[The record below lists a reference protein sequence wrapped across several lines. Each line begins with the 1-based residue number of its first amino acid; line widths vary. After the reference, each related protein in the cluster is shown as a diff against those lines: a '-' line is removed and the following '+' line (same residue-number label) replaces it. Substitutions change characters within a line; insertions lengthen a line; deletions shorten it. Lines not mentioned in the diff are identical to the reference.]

1 MEHSKIYSGSIIFLI
16 LTIFSSVHRFV
27 CTYLIKKENL
37 SQVRS
42 IAVVSQKKPTAS
54 NLETKTNLI
63 YFELNFG
70 QIFSD

>member
-1 MEHSKIYSGSIIFLI
+1 MHK
-16 LTIFSSVHRFV
+16 FV
-27 CTYLIKKENL
+27 CTYLIKKVNITNFTNSLPTDSNLQKTKNKNL
-37 SQVRS
+37 SQVKS

-54 NLETKTNLI
+54 NLETKTNLF